1 MQHLSDHKLLEDEL
15 YFIYLGNPLAFRDI
29 MDKHR
34 MALKDSTST
43 LKMHAIVHVAGRD
56 PSCIFLGRGCMAF
69 IRFSKKVYDP
79 QTKNP
84 NLGEI

>member
-43 LKMHAIVHVAGRD
+43 LKMHA
-56 PSCIFLGRGCMAF
+56 
-69 IRFSKKVYDP
+69 K
-79 QTKNP
+79 
-84 NLGEI
+84 